1 MSSPLVSIITPTF
14 NPKPFARETIDS
26 VLSQTLADWEW
37 IVVDDGSQNDVAALF
52 QVDPRIRVLSQR
64 NSGQAI
70 ARNLAMSQAGGKYF
84 AFLDDDDLW
93 NPDKLQKQLH
103 ALESNPEAPFC
114 HTNFEMIDGD
124 SRIFRE
130 GYGGVM
136 TTYHELLTT
145 CAVCASTVVAR
156 REACIRAGGF
166 NFLVNTSEDFD
177 LWLKMARD
185 ARATSPFLAL
195 NEFLASYRVHGGGTS
210 RRYAELHRASRQI
223 LEQHLSLARIEGDEE
238 TLRAA
243 REGLANIRFN
253 YGGQAW
259 AQFLLTRKEG
269 GAADARGHFL
279 YALRHAPRLT
289 MSQIRRKV
297 LRA

>member
-1 MSSPLVSIITPTF
+1 MPSPLVSIITPTF
-14 NPKPFARETIDS
+14 NPRPFARETVDS
-26 VLSQTLADWEW
+26 VVRQTFADWEW
-37 IVVDDGSQNDVAALF
+37 IVVDDGSQTDVAPLF
-52 QVDPRIRVLSQR
+52 AVDARIRVLSQR

-70 ARNLAMSQAGGKYF
+70 ARNLAMSQAQGKYF

-93 NPDKLQKQLH
+93 NPDKLKKQLQL
-103 ALESNPEAPFC
+103 LESNPEAPFC

-130 GYGGVM
+130 GYGGAI
-136 TTYHELLTT
+136 TTYRELLTG
-145 CAVCASTVVAR
+145 CAICASTVVAR
-156 REACIRAGGF
+156 REACVRAGGF

-185 ARATSPFLAL
+185 ARSKSPFLAL
-195 NEFLASYRVHGGGTS
+195 GEFLASYRVHGGGTS

-223 LEQHLSLARIEGDEE
+223 LEQHLSLAQIEGDEE
-238 TLRAA
+238 TARAA
-243 REGLANIRFN
+243 REGLANMRFN

-259 AQFLLTRKEG
+259 EQFLSTRKEG
-269 GAADARGHFL
+269 RSADARGHFL
-279 YALRHAPRLT
+279 YALRHAPKLT
-289 MSQIRRKV
+289 LSQIRHKV

>member
-1 MSSPLVSIITPTF
+1 MPTPLVSIITPTF

-37 IVVDDGSQNDVAALF
+37 IVVDDGSQNDVASLF
-52 QVDPRIRVLSQR
+52 AVDSRIRVLSQR

-70 ARNLAMSQAGGKYF
+70 ARNLAMSQAKGKFF

-93 NPDKLQKQLH
+93 KSDKLQKQLQL
-103 ALESNPEAPFC
+103 LERYPEAPFC

-124 SRIFRE
+124 SHIFQK
-130 GYGGVM
+130 GYGGAM
-136 TTYHELLTT
+136 TTYHELLTS
-145 CAVCASTVVAR
+145 CAICASTVVAR

-185 ARATSPFLAL
+185 ARAKSPFLAIDEL
-195 NEFLASYRVHGGGTS
+195 IASYRVHGGGTS

-238 TLRAA
+238 ALRAA
-243 REGLANIRFN
+243 REGLANMRFN

-259 AQFLLTRKEG
+259 AQFLSTRKEG
-269 GAADARGHFL
+269 GAARARPHFL

-289 MSQIRRKV
+289 MREIRRKL

>member
-14 NPKPFARETIDS
+14 NPKPFVRETIDS

-37 IVVDDGSQNDVAALF
+37 IVVDDGSQNDVASLF
-52 QVDPRIRVLSQR
+52 EVDPRIRVLSQR

-70 ARNLAMSQAGGKYF
+70 ARNLAMSGASGKYF

-93 NPDKLQKQLH
+93 NPDKLKKQLH
-103 ALESNPEAPFC
+103 VLESHPEAPFC

-124 SRIFRE
+124 SRVFQE

-136 TTYHELLTT
+136 TTYLELLTT
-145 CAVCASTVVAR
+145 CAICASTVVAR
-156 REACIRAGGF
+156 REACLRAGGF

-185 ARATSPFLAL
+185 ARAQSPFLAL
-195 NEFLASYRVHGGGTS
+195 NEFLASYRVHLGGTS
-210 RRYAELHRASRQI
+210 RRYAALHRASRQI
-223 LEQHLSLARIEGDEE
+223 LEQHLSLARFEGDEE
-238 TLRAA
+238 AVRAA

-259 AQFLLTRKEG
+259 AQFLTTRKEG
-269 GAADARGHFL
+269 DITGARAHFL

-289 MSQIRRKV
+289 LSQIRRKV
-297 LRA
+297 LRV